1 MMTKEQQKLVEEN
14 YLLVNYVVN
23 KYFKKD
29 FFYIDKEDLIA
40 EGYWWLC
47 RCSCYYD
54 SDKSKFSTFA
64 CNCLIRHLS
73 DYVSQQFDKGKQE
86 VSIELLE
93 NYEPEVFDTYSFDIK
108 DDVKKFLQHYMCEKH
123 IDMSILH
130 YIDGVDWNV
139 IATKYGYKTGDS
151 AFSSVK
157 RGFSRVSKMTNI
169 DKFKNIFF

>member
-40 EGYWWLC
+40 EGYLWLC
-47 RCSCYYD
+47 RCSKYYD
-54 SDKSKFSTFA
+54 EDKSKFSTFA
-64 CNCLIRHLS
+64 CHCLLRHLS
-73 DYVSQQFDKGKQE
+73 DYVSKQFNKGKQE

-93 NYEPEVFDTYSFDIK
+93 NYEPSFNDTYSYELK
-108 DDVKKFLQHYMCEKH
+108 DDVKKFLQQYMCEKQ
-123 IDMSILH
+123 INMVIEH
-130 YIDGVDWNV
+130 YIDGVDWKV
-139 IATKYGYKTGDS
+139 IGPKYGYKNGKS
-151 AFSSVK
+151 AFSAVKKSFKRVASV
-157 RGFSRVSKMTNI
+157 TNI